1 MHFEVCFWLA
11 GFLFALGLAWEPK
24 MASGKADGKRWKK
37 KTKMLGRLLPFP
49 ATCSSAAIPN
59 FFFPRWC
66 LWTSGFK
73 NSRLAPLL
81 NWYEY
86 YDIKIIWHTTLWH
99 CELSV
104 STHGF
109 SHSTHRNEIDGLQ
122 GRNFS
127 PRNSVFDVFF
137 PIGNWVKR
145 IILCCGNVSTWKVW
159 SFSWRNGSFRETR
172 EAGCWTQ
179 QCDVTCVNVFEPCFL
194 DFSY

>member
-1 MHFEVCFWLA
+1 MCFWLA

-37 KTKMLGRLLPFP
+37 QTKYWETASFP

-59 FFFPRWC
+59 LFFPSLMPLNIRV
-66 LWTSGFK
+66 K
-73 NSRLAPLL
+73 NSRLALLL

-86 YDIKIIWHTTLWH
+86 SDIKIIWHTTLWH
-99 CELSV
+99 RELSV

-122 GRNFS
+122 GWNFS
-127 PRNSVFDVFF
+127 PRNSVFDGVF
-137 PIGNWVKR
+137 PTGNWVKR

-194 DFSY
+194 DFSH

>member
-1 MHFEVCFWLA
+1 ME
-11 GFLFALGLAWEPK
+11 EK
-24 MASGKADGKRWKK
+24 DKI
-37 KTKMLGRLLPFP
+37 LGRLLPFP

-59 FFFPRWC
+59 LLFPSLMPLNIRV
-66 LWTSGFK
+66 K
-73 NSRLAPLL
+73 NSRLAILL

-99 CELSV
+99 LELSV

-109 SHSTHRNEIDGLQ
+109 SHSTHRNAIDGLQ

-127 PRNSVFDVFF
+127 PRNSVFDGFF
-137 PIGNWVKR
+137 PTGNWVKR
-145 IILCCGNVSTWKVW
+145 IISWCGNVSTWKVW

-179 QCDVTCVNVFEPCFL
+179 QCAVTCVNVFEPCFL

>member
-1 MHFEVCFWLA
+1 ME
-11 GFLFALGLAWEPK
+11 EK
-24 MASGKADGKRWKK
+24 YKI
-37 KTKMLGRLLPFP
+37 LGRLLPFP

-59 FFFPRWC
+59 LFFPSLMPLNIRV
-66 LWTSGFK
+66 K

-86 YDIKIIWHTTLWH
+86 SIKIIWHTTLWH
-99 CELSV
+99 RELSV
-104 STHGF
+104 SAHGF
-109 SHSTHRNEIDGLQ
+109 SHSTHRNAIDGLR

-127 PRNSVFDVFF
+127 HRNSGRWVF
-137 PIGNWVKR
+137 PTGNCVKR
-145 IILCCGNVSTWKVW
+145 IISWCGNVSTWKVS

-179 QCDVTCVNVFEPCFL
+179 QCDVTCVTVFEPCFL